1 MDYEEYCK
9 MIEELMPEPAEIRRE
24 QQLSGDLGLCS
35 FDMMMLTARIEAA
48 TGADLDVTRITKYT
62 TVGEL
67 WQLCQISENG
77 QAEQNG
83 QVCQSD
89 RAGKPGHIISADQSS
104 QAEQTDPAGE
114 AMQADSAA
122 QAGQAEQAGGCDG

>member
-35 FDMMMLTARIEAA
+35 FDMMLLTQRLEAESEE
-48 TGADLDVTRITKYT
+48 DLDVTRITKYT

-67 WQLCQISENG
+67 YDLIGSSGGAELPGQSASTGQTG
-77 QAEQNG
+77 QA
-83 QVCQSD
+83 
-89 RAGKPGHIISADQSS
+89 GK
-104 QAEQTDPAGE
+104 
-114 AMQADSAA
+114 
-122 QAGQAEQAGGCDG
+122 AGGCDG

>member
-1 MDYEEYCK
+1 MMDYEQFCN
-9 MIEELMPEPAEIRRE
+9 MIEELMSEPAEIQRE

-67 WQLCQISENG
+67 YDLIGKTTQEKQIEQTVPTVQIM
-77 QAEQNG
+77 QAD
-83 QVCQSD
+83 QSV
-89 RAGKPGHIISADQSS
+89 QSS